1 MMRPRQWKWRRW
13 GSYKPVQGGNK
24 QDLNMRQIQ
33 GKDSSVLFSSLEDI
47 TAFIMHH
54 PINEEFKENHE
65 SSEELKLCLVYSIC
79 ESREV

>member
-1 MMRPRQWKWRRW
+1 
-13 GSYKPVQGGNK
+13 
-24 QDLNMRQIQ
+24 MRQIQ